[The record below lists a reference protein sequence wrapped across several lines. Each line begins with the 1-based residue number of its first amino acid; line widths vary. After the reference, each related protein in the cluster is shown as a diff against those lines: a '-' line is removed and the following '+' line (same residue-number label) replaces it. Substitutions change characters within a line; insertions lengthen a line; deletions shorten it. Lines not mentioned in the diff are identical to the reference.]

1 MLFKLHNELNMHKTV
16 VTSEISTVI
25 FYAMYLKKKVRF
37 MNKIENQIISERSS
51 DRIANIHDEYLDQ
64 LSSHIDFENRF
75 IKKYPQIISDF
86 LEPDIG
92 FEISKLQLGYN
103 SMLDKDELKKIL
115 GWKSK
120 TKKILSFIISNY
132 FDIKYGSK
140 VRNGISE

>member
-25 FYAMYLKKKVRF
+25 FYAMYLKKVRF

-86 LEPDIG
+86 
-92 FEISKLQLGYN
+92 
-103 SMLDKDELKKIL
+103 
-115 GWKSK
+115 
-120 TKKILSFIISNY
+120 
-132 FDIKYGSK
+132 
-140 VRNGISE
+140 